1 MDFEQLWEHTMLI
14 SYIKT
19 NQMRKEKIFLLYSTF
34 IIFFFNLKV
43 YGNNEPKPVQGLKVS
58 GTVIGAEDGIPIPG
72 VTIMEKGTNNGT
84 ATDFDG
90 DYEIT
95 VSGSDAVLVFS
106 FVGFETKE
114 VTVGDN
120 RKIDLSLETSVGD

>member
-1 MDFEQLWEHTMLI
+1 MLI

-72 VTIMEKGTNNGT
+72 VTIMEK
-84 ATDFDG
+84 
-90 DYEIT
+90 
-95 VSGSDAVLVFS
+95 VLIMVPLQTLMGIMKSQYRVVMLCWYFLLLDL
-106 FVGFETKE
+106 KL
-114 VTVGDN
+114 
-120 RKIDLSLETSVGD
+120 RK